1 VTLLR
6 IEKLRCGESAAAAD
20 AIVDAGSEPPF
31 TVPQGADPKE
41 VLLFVR
47 IYPLW
52 FGE

>member
-1 VTLLR
+1 MKLLI
-6 IEKLRCGESAAAAD
+6 IEKLRCGESAAAVED
-20 AIVDAGSEPPF
+20 VVDAGSETPF